1 MTLIE
6 IKARQHEQTYS
17 IDHRKLLGTHYT
29 PASVVDYIVNR
40 TLRPYLESP
49 DLFTNIRI
57 LDPACGSGL
66 FLLKAY
72 DVLANCWK
80 KTFGS
85 FTHKDA
91 QYLIENHLF
100 GIDID
105 EQAVLATRRHLIQKP
120 SLADAISFSLNIVIG
135 DALCLRPF

>member
-6 IKARQHEQTYS
+6 TKARQHEQTYS

-29 PASVVDYIVNR
+29 PDSVVDYIVNR

-49 DLFTNIRI
+49 ELFTNIRI

-72 DVLANCWK
+72 DVLAMLLEENIWQLYPQRRP
-80 KTFGS
+80 TPYRESSLWYRHRRGS
-85 FTHKDA
+85 CSS
-91 QYLIENHLF
+91 N
-100 GIDID
+100 
-105 EQAVLATRRHLIQKP
+105 
-120 SLADAISFSLNIVIG
+120 
-135 DALCLRPF
+135 

>member
-6 IKARQHEQTYS
+6 TKARQHEQTYS

-29 PASVVDYIVNR
+29 PDSVVDYIVNR

-66 FLLKAY
+66 FCLKHMMF
-72 DVLANCWK
+72 C
-80 KTFGS
+80 
-85 FTHKDA
+85 
-91 QYLIENHLF
+91 
-100 GIDID
+100 
-105 EQAVLATRRHLIQKP
+105 
-120 SLADAISFSLNIVIG
+120 
-135 DALCLRPF
+135 